1 MLVSHSKRF
10 IYLKTRKTGG
20 TSVEVALEYHA
31 RPEGGEASQ
40 NGETAML
47 ETEVG
52 IVGARSRDAS
62 RYRFYNHMPASA
74 VRDALPAEVWRDYVK
89 ICNIRNPWDKVVSK
103 FHWIERMKGPRAKDV
118 VVTSFRDWVG
128 KTDDLGDDLGIYTID
143 GELIANRV
151 IRYHNLQADF
161 DVVCGELGI
170 SRVELPKMK
179 TKARGRAERIP
190 YVDYYDDATREIVAA
205 KFASEIRLFGWSF
218 GENL

>member
-20 TSVEVALEYHA
+20 TSVEVALELYA
-31 RPEGGEASQ
+31 RPEGVEASA
-40 NGETAML
+40 NSETAML

-62 RYRFYNHMPASA
+62 RYRFYNHMSASA

-103 FHWIERMKGPRAKDV
+103 FHWIERRKAPRARNV
-118 VVTSFRDWVG
+118 VIRSFRQWVG
-128 KTDDLGDDLGIYTID
+128 ETADLGDDLGIYTID
-143 GELIANRV
+143 GELIADKV
-151 IRYHNLQADF
+151 IRYHALQQDF
-161 DVVCGELGI
+161 DAVCEGLGLGK
-170 SRVELPKMK
+170 VELPKLK
-179 TKARGRAERIP
+179 AKARGKAERIP

-205 KFASEIRLFGWSF
+205 KFAPEIRLFGWRF